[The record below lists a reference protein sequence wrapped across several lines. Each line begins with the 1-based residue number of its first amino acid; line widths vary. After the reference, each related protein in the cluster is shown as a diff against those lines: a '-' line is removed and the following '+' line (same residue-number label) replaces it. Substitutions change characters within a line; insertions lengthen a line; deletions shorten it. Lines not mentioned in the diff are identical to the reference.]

1 MLIHDVNEQSVFSF
15 AFGVCRIE
23 PENNVHVIL
32 EAFAENVVLPL
43 IMVGNWER
51 SEYGKHLKLQYDG
64 NPNITLLPPIYD
76 QVQLNS
82 YRAHCTLYLHGHSCG
97 GTNPSLVEAMY
108 LGLPIAAFDC
118 NFNRETTE
126 NKALYFKDSESLR
139 AIVNHLSELNL
150 PQVAAD
156 MKEVADRRYTWK
168 RIADCYARLL

>member
-1 MLIHDVNEQSVFSF
+1 MMSAGKY

-32 EAFAENVVLPL
+32 EAFAQNEVLPL
-43 IMVGNWER
+43 VMVGNWEH
-51 SEYGKHLKLQYDG
+51 SDYGKQLKLRYAD
-64 NPNITLLPPIYD
+64 NTNITLLAPIYD
-76 QVQLNS
+76 QEQLNA

-126 NKALYFKDSESLR
+126 NQALFFQDATSLRLLVKGLGAESL
-139 AIVNHLSELNL
+139 SK
-150 PQVAAD
+150 VASA
-156 MKEVADRRYTWK
+156 MKEIADRRYTWK
-168 RIADCYARLL
+168 RIAECYAKLL